1 MRIEINRMII
11 TDLTKDMKE
20 AIHFNSLDDDNRR
33 FVPDEAFET
42 IEDAYEA
49 IDPTYKKISFEALES
64 FKVEKGKIVESWGC
78 WPDKEIE
85 YKLSSK

>member
-1 MRIEINRMII
+1 MRIETNRVII

-20 AIHFNSLDDDNRR
+20 AIHLNSLDDDNRR
-33 FVPDEAFET
+33 FVPDEVFET
-42 IEDAYEA
+42 IEDAYGA
-49 IDPTYKKISFEALES
+49 IDPTYKKISFEALEN
-64 FKVEKGKIVESWGC
+64 FKVEKGKIVESWGY